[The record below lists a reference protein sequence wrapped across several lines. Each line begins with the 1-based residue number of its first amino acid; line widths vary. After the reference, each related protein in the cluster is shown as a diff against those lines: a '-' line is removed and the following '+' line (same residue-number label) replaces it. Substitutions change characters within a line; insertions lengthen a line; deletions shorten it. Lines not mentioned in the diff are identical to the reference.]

1 MKRINTKVVV
11 LVLILW
17 NGLLF
22 IQLSKNFRLLI
33 TSSVD
38 SSQSNPSVSLSS
50 FWVSITF
57 QKDLSSLHASTV
69 DTLRVLFSAI
79 FCKQEEERSGL

>member
-1 MKRINTKVVV
+1 MKRNNTKVVV

-22 IQLSKNFRLLI
+22 IQFSKNFRLLI
-33 TSSVD
+33 TSSVN
-38 SSQSNPSVSLSS
+38 SSQSNPFVSLSS

-79 FCKQEEERSGL
+79 FCKQEERSGL